1 MSLNTLLTQLGLQRH
16 DPHSLEAQLHA
27 MRRDVHGIRQSLS
40 RQTGQAAN
48 HWGNQLHD
56 IGSAVATQTSEL
68 AQLAGQEA
76 RKGAGMI
83 RRDPV
88 PAIALAG
95 TALLLMRLLNRR

>member
-1 MSLNTLLTQLGLQRH
+1 MSLNTLLTQLRLQRQ

-27 MRRDVHGIRQSLS
+27 MRRDVQRLRQALS
-40 RQTGQAAN
+40 RQTAQATN
-48 HWGNQLHD
+48 HWGDQLHE
-56 IGSAVATQTSEL
+56 IGSTLATQTGEF

-95 TALLLMRLLNRR
+95 TALLLMRLLSQR